1 MGCVMRTARGYLFLN
16 FSRSLSL
23 KGCRITCNGGMRLK
37 AALYLLNLYTIFN
50 KYTSKTVFILGKSIT
65 DILLFLV
72 LFKFWDIW
80 IYVIVCSW

>member
-23 KGCRITCNGGMRLK
+23 KGWRITCNGGMRLK

-50 KYTSKTVFILGKSIT
+50 KYTSKTVFILGKKYNRYLT
-65 DILLFLV
+65 VPCILQV
-72 LFKFWDIW
+72 LGYLDLRN
-80 IYVIVCSW
+80 SM